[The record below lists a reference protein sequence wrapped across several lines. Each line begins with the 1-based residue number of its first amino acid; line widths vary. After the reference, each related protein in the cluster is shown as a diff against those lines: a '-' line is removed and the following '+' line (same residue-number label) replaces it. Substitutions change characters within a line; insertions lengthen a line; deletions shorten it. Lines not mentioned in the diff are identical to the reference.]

1 MNPRIP
7 LVLTALA
14 ALQAPPLKAQTLF
27 ISDLE
32 GLSSSC
38 FSSRP
43 ASGCDG
49 WMGIHDASISL
60 CQGEVS
66 HSGGKSLKIEF
77 VKNENYGGSWRAVN
91 SRHVYTR
98 FYDYYDT
105 GFDFA
110 AGMKIHRF
118 SAFNDA
124 KQVNDF
130 DIILQLKAD
139 EPNYNL
145 CGLTDAKYLALSFN
159 GGPHDWGSVEARF
172 SPQRGRWYCV
182 ETEIKLNT
190 PNAADGEVR
199 IWIDGRLLAEKRG
212 MNLNASLS
220 SPINRVMFGGWY
232 SSSAAGRNPCPD
244 PVNVS
249 RRYVDDAAISDAYI
263 GPIPTVTAGPTPLS
277 RILSVML
284 PEPGSLQ
291 VEYGPTAAYG
301 AVAAAVVSPSGLFTL
316 PLSGLD
322 TNKTYHYRLKG
333 KLNISGTYLSPDQT
347 FSTRPGGLLP
357 PLAGRP
363 KHRPVN
369 LKSHEYDPI
378 PD

>member
-1 MNPRIP
+1 M
-7 LVLTALA
+7 LLALEVPS
-14 ALQAPPLKAQTLF
+14 LRAQTLF
-27 ISDLE
+27 LSDLE
-32 GLSSSC
+32 NTDSSC

-43 ASGCDG
+43 AAGCDG
-49 WMGIHDASISL
+49 WMGIHDAAISL
-60 CQGEVS
+60 SRGEMF
-66 HSGGKSLKIEF
+66 HSGGKALKIEF
-77 VKNENYGGSWRAVN
+77 SKNENYGGAYRVVS
-91 SRHVYTR
+91 SRHIFTR
-98 FYDYYDT
+98 FYDYYDS

-118 SAFNDA
+118 SAFNTA
-124 KQVNDF
+124 RQINDF
-130 DIILQLKAD
+130 DIILQSKAE

-145 CGLTDAKYLALSFN
+145 CGLTDSKYLALSFN

-172 SPQRGRWYCV
+172 TFQRARWYCI

-190 PNAADGEVR
+190 PGLSDGEVR
-199 IWIDGRLLAEKRG
+199 IWVDGRLLAEKKG
-212 MNLNASLS
+212 MNLVGSVS

-232 SSSAAGRNPCPD
+232 SSSAGGRNPCPD

-249 RRYVDDAAISDAYI
+249 RRYVDDAAISGSYI
-263 GPIPTVTAGPTPLS
+263 GPIPTVASGPTPLS
-277 RILSVML
+277 RVLSVML
-284 PEPGSLQ
+284 PEPGSVQ
-291 VEYGPTAAYG
+291 IEYGATAAYG
-301 AVAAAVVSPSGLFTL
+301 AVTPVVTSASGLFTL

-333 KLNISGTYLSPDQT
+333 KLNASGTYISPDQT
-347 FSTRPGGLLP
+347 LSTRPGGLI
-357 PLAGRP
+357 PLLVNRP